1 MSVKIV
7 SGVPGSGKTLYS
19 VYLAKYHFKKENSKF
34 VKFVRKL
41 VIKIK
46 NLFIFISNI
55 FRRIRKKEVEP
66 YKIDIYKKYIYDD
79 RGKVNNVYSNFPI
92 HLYTYFDKESMKFK
106 KVYSNDVSLWDLNGR
121 YSFLPYSLIII
132 DEVQLYID
140 SDEYQ
145 DKKARENFRP
155 IAKFLQAHR
164 HFGIKDIIFI
174 SQHPNRVMAKIRNV
188 TNEFLKVKRFIKIP
202 FTSIGMFFGV
212 IYFETDSYGKSTNLD
227 RKFCNYEWKKV
238 FKITNIKKLY
248 KSYDTCY
255 LRLLNQDQP
264 LKFGI
269 YNDKYLN
276 NEEFSRVFRDLK

>member
-1 MSVKIV
+1 MAVKIV

-19 VYLAKYHFKKENSKF
+19 VFLAKYHFKKENSKL
-34 VKFVRKL
+34 VKYIRRL

-46 NLFIFISNI
+46 NIFIFISNI

-66 YKIDIYKKYIYDD
+66 YKIDVYKKYIYDNQ
-79 RGKVNNVYSNFPI
+79 GKVNNIYSNFPI
-92 HLYTYFDKESMKFK
+92 LLYTYFDKESKKFK
-106 KVYSNDVSLWDLNGR
+106 KVYSNDISLWDLKGS
-121 YSFLPYSLIII
+121 YSFLPYSLIIV

-140 SDEYQ
+140 SDEYI

-202 FTSIGMFFGV
+202 FTSIGLFFGV
-212 IYFETDSYGKSTNLD
+212 IYYETDSYGKSTNLD
-227 RKFCNYEWKKV
+227 KKFCNYDWKKV

-255 LRLLNQDQP
+255 LRLLNLDKP
-264 LKFGI
+264 LKFGL
-269 YNDKYLN
+269 YEDKYLN
-276 NEEFSRVFRDLK
+276 YDEFNRVFRNE